1 MKNNKQQTS
10 VEIKQELKTILG
22 DDAFSIGNMQVSK
35 RVTTLVKAVYYMDA
49 QLKILER
56 WIEDEQGIKHIEAV
70 RQSVKN
76 ILSET
81 HRVGEDQ

>member
-1 MKNNKQQTS
+1 MTNNKQQTS
-10 VEIKQELKTILG
+10 AEIKQELKTILG
-22 DDAFSIGNMQVSK
+22 DDAFSLGDMQVSK

-56 WIEDEQGIKHIEAV
+56 WIEDEQGIKHIEEV

-76 ILSET
+76 ILSKTRE
-81 HRVGEDQ
+81 ENE